1 MVLTKA
7 LVLSIARSL
16 LKSLLLSCVVLVI
29 SMVLM
34 TFSPSLATLALLAYS
49 CTMIVKSSR
58 QPLPLHWFTVLLPG
72 AMAAASFGVQILL
85 FSGIQDP
92 AQPVLSFGVGLLPGL
107 LLGRAHK
114 IFQQDGRLY
123 AKRTYGYVLIWVLAL
138 LATQGGALIG
148 LREMAGYGVMASGF
162 STSMLVTLSFCLL
175 LKYLKQR
182 GNVAVA
188 SSSSMPMGWLAW
200 LLVPYLA
207 FVSLPPGQAAMS
219 VYNADEAAQIALK
232 GSDFDRTLPAKW
244 QSWQQFTDTVAP
256 RSQQQDIREAL
267 DSIRSVGRDIGTVG
281 YFGKLEDGLY
291 AQGRLVVVFNPAK
304 LDWVVQ
310 TGYRAIYGVL
320 MAWAKL
326 GNQVVAA
333 LEAGSDYP
341 TRFHTELCGK
351 DCVAFSYQCGTFA
364 INDTGPWTA
373 IVYYQLLKPT
383 IQVNWPYV
391 YETYED
397 PDLAKC
403 FWRGVREDGLRLI
416 KTIDSRLS
424 KTDYLDAEG
433 RKPEMGPIASLLSL
447 IRDLLKST
455 GKFSDAAIA
464 AGLSIALI
472 QLLSGA
478 GLTAAITAAE
488 AAAQEAMRAAAAA
501 QKSGTTTRP
510 SPPAEAFD
518 IPPPPQTNLIDPDTG
533 QYLVVHDGK
542 SDYGKGYEGGKCG
555 QVWYGDQWVDQETA
569 AKWIEQREQELRAR
583 EDQRKEFW
591 EQSAKEKIAQQQKDI
606 VQKIKD
612 GYRYDDKTGTWYIPG
627 QSYQRLPETP
637 DPHAGYEYDAETDT
651 WHLPGWEYDYRTGAW
666 RDVKAETG
674 GFEPTEIEP
683 EKGDVTRPRIPAGFL
698 LPGDPGSFFDPKDL
712 SAKELK
718 DAAVRWARTRID
730 GSEYDKIYPDLEKRR
745 NYLNKAERDALDKY
759 QNAVA
764 KLRQARETGGDPWLE
779 QKLQQVWQKA
789 KDNVDRVRRA
799 KLDLTY
805 RLASGSE
812 GGKQYTEYEQKYR
825 KEWTVGK
832 VGGEAVTLVK
842 EMFVPNVEWLGPIV
856 KDAVEAQA
864 RLRQSAL
871 AQPELF
877 KEHEALL
884 NKAKATHKLMLK
896 AQANNDTEY
905 FKELRQQLDQQ
916 RGQLKSLTDA
926 INQYHKDNLRWQ
938 ARTIAAL
945 GAMSMT
951 AQQIGGAVDLQM
963 QMGDCAANYLA
974 TSMSSVQTRISP
986 LDMGREQRAK
996 LYDWDTPGAPRLKEK
1011 SGGAPPRA
1019 AGAGGGDDSGGPKI
1033 PDEFAQDYN
1042 ALQRAL
1048 ANGDEVAANRH
1059 AARMAV
1065 KDYAKFK
1072 GMVDGGDI
1080 DPAIGNRALNTHQE
1094 IIKAGVR
1101 KGVDRTHNMGRL
1113 LGKEYEVD
1121 ADGNISVKSP
1131 IERVYAPGS
1140 GMEPF
1145 DPANPRM
1152 PGDADLS
1159 PIVNRKLCQQRGL
1172 DPDRVQ
1178 QTAARNIKDAINE
1191 EAAARLGG
1199 DIGDYCQQTKVKM
1212 FEPGSPEEVTSFSV
1226 GKMKGKVIDNSGR
1239 VLEEPTTLGREMYG
1253 RRTEEIADI
1262 VSRSRTGRAM
1272 DAADE
1277 AIQIKKTVDEIYRP
1291 RLDQRQPSP
1300 DDLTEG
1306 AREIGKHMGRSQQK
1320 VGWDIKDI
1328 DTAGAGFKDN
1338 AAKQGFAKTLEAAQS
1353 GDPKAIQQAI
1363 DSHYGGNYK
1372 SFYEDCQNTS
1382 NYVTQKQL
1390 KNGGKIWADQADR
1403 LQQAGMS
1410 VERQGVISHQAP
1422 KTETAEQYLER
1433 MGVPASEQ
1441 KMIQAQRAAEADL
1454 ADVLSRSKSGRAIDV
1469 ADSSIRIQKAIDD
1482 IQGPRVNVDDHLET
1496 AHTIGKQMESLQ
1508 NRGRWNVDEM
1518 DTAMPLNAKNGQQ
1531 GFAKTLDAA
1540 MGGDSRAIKNNIQQH
1555 YDGDFNKFYDDCQK
1569 SCQQAIQKQ
1578 LDGGGKIWGEQA
1590 ASLQR
1595 SGMSVEQKNII
1606 SPHAPKDEGVP
1617 QYLKRMGVADAE
1629 QKQIRVQRTEER
1641 AAVLAEGGQPD
1652 LTGRTLD
1659 PTKTYLSRGAHAT
1672 PGARPPENVRIAL
1685 ESRPRLR
1692 YIDQEVREAW
1702 SWTAKGG
1709 AYDKADSWD
1718 NFQRGLDLKVAEGKL
1733 TFQEIDDWWRFMDQ
1747 QWGRAPA
1754 DATGPEVFIGTRPG
1768 ANVQPLQ
1775 RPPAAGGATRAGPVM
1790 PGTTTGA

>member
-1 MVLTKA
+1 MVLTRA
-7 LVLSIARSL
+7 LVLSVARSL
-16 LKSLLLSCVVLVI
+16 FKSLLLACVVLFM

-34 TFSPSLATLALLAYS
+34 TFSPTLATLALLAYS

-72 AMAAASFGVQILL
+72 FMALASFGVQILL
-85 FSGIQDP
+85 FSGIQDS

-138 LATQGGALIG
+138 LATQGGALMG
-148 LREMAGYGVMASGF
+148 LRDMAGYGVMASGF

-182 GNVAVA
+182 GNPAIINA
-188 SSSSMPMGWLAW
+188 SSMPMSWLAW
-200 LLVPYLA
+200 LLLPSLIL
-207 FVSLPPGQAAMS
+207 VSLQPGLAAMS

-256 RSQQQDIREAL
+256 RSQQQAIRDAL
-267 DSIRSVGRDIGTVG
+267 DSVRSLGRDIGTVG
-281 YFGKLEDGLY
+281 YFGKVEDGLY

-326 GNQVVAA
+326 GNQVVAT

-341 TRFHTELCGK
+341 THFHAELCGK

-373 IVYYQLLKPT
+373 IVQYQLLKPT

-403 FWRGVREDGLRLI
+403 FWYGVREDGLRLI
-416 KTIDSRLS
+416 KTIDSRLG

-447 IRDLLKST
+447 IRDLLKGT
-455 GKFSDAAIA
+455 GKFSEAAIA

-488 AAAQEAMRAAAAA
+488 AVAQEAMRAAVEA
-501 QKSGTTTRP
+501 QKSGTTTP
-510 SPPAEAFD
+510 PAPPAEAFD
-518 IPPPPQTNLIDPDTG
+518 IPPPPQTDLIDPDTG
-533 QYLVVHDGK
+533 QRLVVHDGK

-569 AKWIEQREQELRAR
+569 AKWIAEREQQLRDR
-583 EDQRKEFW
+583 QQEIKDFW
-591 EQSAKEKIAQQQKDI
+591 QQAAEEKIAQHQQDI
-606 VQKIKD
+606 VQKLKD
-612 GYRYDDKTGTWYIPG
+612 GYRYDEKTDTWYIPG
-627 QSYQRLPETP
+627 QGYQRLPERP

-651 WHLPGWEYDYRTGAW
+651 WHLPGWEYDYRNGAW
-666 RDVKAETG
+666 RDIKAETG
-674 GFEPTEIEP
+674 GFEPTEIKP
-683 EKGDVTRPRIPAGFL
+683 EQGDVTRPHIPAGFL

-730 GSEYDKIYPDLEKRR
+730 GTEYDKIYHALDERM
-745 NYLNKAERDALDKY
+745 NYLNEAEYDALDKY
-759 QNAVA
+759 RSAVA

-789 KDNVDRVRRA
+789 KDNLNRVQGA

-805 RLASGSE
+805 RVASGSE

-825 KEWTVGK
+825 KEWTVAK
-832 VGGEAVTLVK
+832 VGGEAATLVK
-842 EMFVPNVEWLGPIV
+842 EMFVPNVEWMGPIV
-856 KDAVEAQA
+856 KEAVEAQA
-864 RLRQSAL
+864 RLRQSIQ

-877 KEHEALL
+877 KQHDALL
-884 NKAKATHKLMLK
+884 DTIKDTYKQMQQ
-896 AQANNDTEY
+896 AQASNDTEY

-916 RGQLKSLTDA
+916 RGQLKSLTDEM
-926 INQYHKDNLRWQ
+926 NQIHKDNLRWQ
-938 ARTIAAL
+938 ARTIAAY

-963 QMGDCAANYLA
+963 QMGDCAANYI
-974 TSMSSVQTRISP
+974 MSSMNSMQTKLSP

-1011 SGGAPPRA
+1011 TGGAPA
-1019 AGAGGGDDSGGPKI
+1019 KAAGGGDDGGGPKI
-1033 PDEFAQDYN
+1033 PDEFVEDYN

-1059 AARMAV
+1059 ATRMAV

-1094 IIKAGVR
+1094 IIKTGVR

-1113 LGKEYEVD
+1113 LSKEYEVD
-1121 ADGNISVKSP
+1121 ADGNITVKSP

-1178 QTAARNIKDAINE
+1178 QSAARNIKDAINE

-1199 DIGDYCQQTKVKM
+1199 DIGDYCQKTKVKM

-1226 GKMKGKVIDNSGR
+1226 GKMQGKVIDSSGR
-1239 VLEEPTTLGREMYG
+1239 LLDEPTTLGREMYG
-1253 RRTEEIADI
+1253 RATEDISDI

-1277 AIQIKKTVDEIYRP
+1277 AIQIKKTADEIYRP
-1291 RLDQRQPSP
+1291 RLKQEGPSSEE
-1300 DDLTEG
+1300 LTEG
-1306 AREIGKHMGRSQQK
+1306 AREIGKHMGRSQKK
-1320 VGWDIKDI
+1320 VGWDMKDI

-1338 AAKQGFAKTLEAAQS
+1338 VAKQGFAKTLEAAQS
-1353 GDPKAIQQAI
+1353 GDPNAIRQAI
-1363 DSHYGGNYK
+1363 NEHYGGNYK
-1372 SFYEDCQNTS
+1372 SFYDDCQNTS

-1390 KNGGKIWADQADR
+1390 QNGGKIWADQADR

-1410 VERQGVISHQAP
+1410 VKRQSVISHQAP
-1422 KTETAEQYLER
+1422 KTETPEQYLER
-1433 MGVPASEQ
+1433 MGVPVSEQ
-1441 KMIQAQRAAEADL
+1441 KTIQAQRAAEADL
-1454 ADVLSRSKSGRAIDV
+1454 ADVLSRSKSGQAIDV
-1469 ADSSIRIQKAIDD
+1469 ADSSMRIQKAVDKLQKPSVGIDD
-1482 IQGPRVNVDDHLET
+1482 HIDT
-1496 AHTIGKQMESLQ
+1496 ARTIGKQMESLQ
-1508 NRGRWNVDEM
+1508 NKGRWNVDEM
-1518 DTAMPLNAKNGQQ
+1518 DASMPLNAKAGKE

-1540 MGGDSRAIKNNIQQH
+1540 MGGDTRAIKNNIQQH

-1569 SCQQAIQKQ
+1569 TCQQAIQKQ
-1578 LDGGGKIWGEQA
+1578 LDGGGKLFSEQA
-1590 ASLQR
+1590 EGLQR

-1606 SPHAPKDEGVP
+1606 SPHASPDESAP
-1617 QYLKRMGVADAE
+1617 QYLERMGVSAAE
-1629 QKQIRVQRTEER
+1629 QKQIRVQRAEER
-1641 AAVLAEGGQPD
+1641 GAVLAEGGQPE

-1659 PTKTYLSRGAHAT
+1659 PTKTYLSRDAKAGA
-1672 PGARPPENVRIAL
+1672 GALPPENIRIAL
-1685 ESRPRLR
+1685 ENRPRLK
-1692 YIDQEVREAW
+1692 YIDQQVREAW
-1702 SWTAKGG
+1702 SWTSKGTG
-1709 AYDKADSWD
+1709 YDKPDSWD

-1733 TFQEIDDWWRFMDQ
+1733 TYQDIDDWWRFTDQ

-1754 DATGPEVFIGTRPG
+1754 EVTGPEMFVGTRPG
-1768 ANVQPLQ
+1768 TSVPALE
-1775 RPPAAGGATRAGPVM
+1775 RAPAAGGATRAGPVT
-1790 PGTTTGA
+1790 PGTTRGG